1 MEKQGLRGPRV
12 ASLEKRSLVVTCVF
26 SSVTSQL
33 VGNVFVVITRGEFIL
48 IASAVV
54 EILAE
59 YNKVH
64 QKSNDGAYQPT
75 HVHQYVFSVNATC
88 LPRLTVVVPA
98 LRLVSKDGQNVRY
111 VTETSKD
118 EEEHAKAFGRLAT
131 VVENEL
137 GHSRGDVEDGAK
149 VAEEL
154 SPDTE
159 REGIL
164 STWR

>member
-1 MEKQGLRGPRV
+1 MKKQGSRGPRV
-12 ASLEKRSLVVTCVF
+12 ASLEKRSLVVICVS
-26 SSVTSQL
+26 SSVTSLL
-33 VGNVFVVITRGEFIL
+33 VGTVFVVITRGGFIL

-59 YNKVH
+59 YNEVH
-64 QKSNDGAYQPT
+64 QKSNDGACQPAK
-75 HVHQYVFSVNATC
+75 VHQHVFSVNATC
-88 LPRLTVVVPA
+88 LSRLAVVVPA

-111 VTETSKD
+111 VTETSKY
-118 EEEHAKAFGRLAT
+118 EEEHAEAFGRLAT

-154 SPDTE
+154 SPDIE
-159 REGIL
+159 CEGIL
-164 STWR
+164 ST